1 MMKFDGN
8 KMKLLREKAGLSQ
21 SGLAE
26 KMGKQQS
33 TIALWENGGY
43 APKVA
48 NSLKIA
54 IALGVNMG
62 DLYSQEE
69 EEAAK

>member
-1 MMKFDGN
+1 MMKFDGA

-43 APKVA
+43 APKVT

-54 IALGVNMG
+54 VALGVSMG
-62 DLYSQEE
+62 DLYTEE
-69 EEAAK
+69 TP